1 MKLKV
6 FKVRENAKLPVRAHM
21 TDAGADVFYCPEV
34 EEPITIFDNESELL
48 QTGLKIGVPEGYM
61 LEIKNKSGVAFKK
74 SLVVGACVVDSG
86 YNGEVFV
93 NLHNLGAV
101 TQTILPGE
109 KIAQAVLVPIVNAE
123 FEEISVDD
131 VYGTST
137 GRGAGALGST
147 GDF

>member
-6 FKVRENAKLPVRAHM
+6 FKVRENAKLPVRAH
-21 TDAGADVFYCPEV
+21 TIDAGADLFYCPEV
-34 EEPITIFDNESELL
+34 EEPITIFDNTSELL